1 MKALISLLQF
11 TTILPLGKPQDLVNF
26 ARHSYLYPCAGYIIG
41 GLVALPVFFI
51 ADRTIAAA
59 VAVALFLLISGAHHF
74 DGLLDLGD
82 GMMAHGNREKRIS
95 ALTDRNVG
103 AGGIAAGIAVTLLL
117 FAGLLASSPVIY
129 AIIIG
134 EVCAKFS
141 MAFLTAYGTPFREG
155 MHSYLHQYSH
165 PAFPF
170 IAALFCI
177 PLVFLPVSPFKTCRG
192 CCGDGSMPG
201 HSLSRFQKIV
211 WRSERGCGWSLK
223 RDYPGVRDTRPGT
236 HLTFLS
242 QHHL

>member
-11 TTILPLGKPQDLVNF
+11 TTILPLGRQQDLANF

-51 ADRTIAAA
+51 ADRTIASA

-82 GMMAHGNREKRIS
+82 GLMAHGDREKRIR

-117 FAGLLASSPVIY
+117 FAGLMASPAILY

-134 EVCAKFS
+134 DVCAKFS
-141 MAFLTAYGTPFREG
+141 MALLTTYGTPFREG
-155 MHSYLHQYSH
+155 IHSYLHQYSR

-170 IAALFCI
+170 IAGLFCI
-177 PLVFLPVSPFKTCRG
+177 PLVLLPVSPFKLAGAAGVMIG
-192 CCGDGSMPG
+192 CPLILWLVSRRLFGGVNGDVVGASNEIT
-201 HSLSRFQKIV
+201 RACVIV
-211 WRSERGCGWSLK
+211 ALA
-223 RDYPGVRDTRPGT
+223 
-236 HLTFLS
+236 LI
-242 QHHL
+242 